1 MSLGRKQR
9 IDNSAWLEAVATI
22 EEAVSRAELDELTA
36 ATVAD
41 IKAVTA
47 GKCAAYAWSA
57 GKDSIVLG
65 KLCEAAGVTDSMI
78 GVCNLEYP
86 AFAAW
91 IEKHKPAG
99 CEVINTHQDIDWL
112 VKHQEMLFP
121 KDSAAAGRWFSI
133 VQHRAQREYFKAHE
147 LDVII
152 LGRRRAD
159 GNYVGRNSNIYTDG
173 KGVTRFSPLAAW
185 KHEHI
190 LAYIHY
196 HQLPL
201 PPIYGW
207 KNGYLCGTHPWP
219 ARQWT
224 GSIENGWREVYDI
237 DPGIVLAAAEKIDSA
252 RGTHLLEPMKAIVKR
267 LLDEGKSVQEI
278 GKQLGMKPEEVF
290 RLSDFSRDDF
300 LGMMTKGVKGYSHA
314 ELLTKL

>member
-1 MSLGRKQR
+1 MSLGRKQS

-22 EEAVSRAELDELTA
+22 EDAVSREELDALTA
-36 ATVAD
+36 AAVAD
-41 IKAVTA
+41 IKAHTE
-47 GKCAAYAWSA
+47 GKAAAYAWSA

-65 KLCEAAGVTDSMI
+65 KLCEAAGVTDCMI
-78 GVCNLEYP
+78 GVCDLEYP

-91 IEKHKPAG
+91 IEEHKPAG

-185 KHEHI
+185 SHEHI
-190 LAYIHY
+190 LAFISY
-196 HQLPL
+196 HKLPL

-237 DPGIVLAAAEKIDSA
+237 DPSIVIAAAEKIDCA
-252 RGTHLLEPMKAIVKR
+252 RT
-267 LLDEGKSVQEI
+267 
-278 GKQLGMKPEEVF
+278 
-290 RLSDFSRDDF
+290 F
-300 LGMMTKGVKGYSHA
+300 LKGVQA
-314 ELLTKL
+314 

>member
-9 IDNSAWLEAVATI
+9 IDNKAWLDAVAAVEDT
-22 EEAVSRAELDELTA
+22 VSREELDELTA
-36 ATVAD
+36 ATVEEVQA
-41 IKAVTA
+41 AVR
-47 GKCAAYAWSA
+47 GKRTAYAWSA

-65 KLCEAAGVTDSMI
+65 HICEAAGVTDSMI
-78 GVCNLEYP
+78 GLCDLEYP

-91 IEKHKPAG
+91 AQENKPAG
-99 CEVINTHQDIDWL
+99 CEVINTHQDLEWL
-112 VKHQEMLFP
+112 AKHPEMLFP
-121 KDSAAAGRWFSI
+121 QDSATAGRWFAI

-159 GNYVGRNSNIYTDG
+159 GNFVGRGSNIYTDR
-173 KGVTRFSPLAAW
+173 KGVTRYSPLAAW
-185 KHEHI
+185 GHEHV

-201 PPIYGW
+201 PPIYEW

-224 GSIENGWREVYDI
+224 CSIENGWREVYDI
-237 DPGIVLAAAEKIDSA
+237 DQSIVTAAAEKIESA
-252 RGTHLLEPMKAIVKR
+252 RAFLE
-267 LLDEGKSVQEI
+267 
-278 GKQLGMKPEEVF
+278 
-290 RLSDFSRDDF
+290 
-300 LGMMTKGVKGYSHA
+300 GVIK
-314 ELLTKL
+314 